1 MSSEIKVDTISEKTS
16 ANGVTIDGVN
26 LKDSV
31 VKTDT
36 ISEKTSAAGVTIDS
50 VLLKDGISHS
60 GLVKLTS
67 STASGTSVI
76 TFDNFVDTS
85 TYAYYKLVCTNIV
98 PADSGGKTLRVTFRQ
113 GGGSG
118 SDLNGTYYGMQ
129 WASYG
134 NTAVSGFDSN
144 FSQTNVGDVSDTL
157 DNGAGNA
164 LNSIINFFPSNGTNS
179 GTSYWTQ
186 YVTKDNS
193 PYYVARMRARYLD
206 STTACTGIKF
216 FMDAGNIASGT
227 VTVFGVKS

>member
-1 MSSEIKVDTISEKTS
+1 MSEIQVNTISEYTG
-16 ANGVTIDGVN
+16 ANGVTIDGVK
-26 LKDSV
+26 LKDNAV
-31 VKTDT
+31 ETDT

-50 VLLKDGISHS
+50 VLLKDGVSHS

-67 STASGTSVI
+67 STASDSSVL
-76 TFDNFVDTS
+76 TFDDFVDTS
-85 TYAYYKLVCTNIV
+85 TYAYYQLVCTNIV
-98 PADSGGKTLRVTFRQ
+98 PATDAATLRVTFRQ

-118 SDLNGTYYGMQ
+118 ADLNGTYYGMQ

-157 DNGAGNA
+157 DNGAGSA
-164 LNSIINFFPSNGTNS
+164 LNSIINFFPSNGTNN

-193 PYYVARMRARYLD
+193 PYYVARLRARYLD

-216 FMDAGNIASGT
+216 FFSSGNITSGT

>member
-129 WASYG
+129 WATFG
-134 NTAVSGFDSN
+134 DKAVSGFDSN
-144 FSQTNVGDVSDTL
+144 FSQTNVGDVSEGMS
-157 DNGAGNA
+157 NSAGSA
-164 LNSIINFFPSNGTNS
+164 LNSVIDFFPSNGTNN
-179 GTSYWTQ
+179 GTSYRTE
-186 YVTKDNS
+186 YTAKDNT
-193 PYYVARMRARYLD
+193 PDILDRMRARYLD

-216 FMDAGNIASGT
+216 FFDAGNIASGT
-227 VTVFGVKS
+227 ITVFGVKI